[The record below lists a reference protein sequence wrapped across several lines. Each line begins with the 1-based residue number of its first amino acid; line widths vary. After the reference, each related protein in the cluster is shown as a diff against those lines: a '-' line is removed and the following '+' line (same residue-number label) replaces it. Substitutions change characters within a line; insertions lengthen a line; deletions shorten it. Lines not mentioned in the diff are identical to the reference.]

1 MTISK
6 HHRALLAV
14 LRGCQDQDM
23 ELAKRWWRESSD
35 DDKAEVWS
43 AIQDDDTLPVMEQII
58 RRFAQVG
65 MTEVALRSEEKP

>member
-1 MTISK
+1 MNESK
-6 HHRALLAV
+6 HYRALLAV

-35 DDKAEVWS
+35 EDKAELWS
-43 AIQDDDTLPVMEQII
+43 AIQDDDTLPVMEQMV

-65 MTEVALRSEEKP
+65 MTEVALRAEEKP